1 MVIFKSYFRT
11 HCFQEFKVDF
21 LKMKNYLIDT
31 HAHLDFPELYN
42 RLDEV
47 LKNAL
52 ENGVKRIVTIS
63 TNLNKIDKIIE
74 ISKNYEEVYHTV
86 GVHPNEVLKDK
97 NNSNYE
103 MILNLSKNEKC
114 VGIGE
119 CGLDYHYGNDSKA
132 EQKASFI
139 TQINVSRA
147 TNLPLIIHARDADK
161 DMINILENEYKNG
174 PFKAIL
180 HCFSSGKDLALC
192 GINLGFYIS
201 FSGIVTFKSAKL
213 IQEIAKLIPDDKIL
227 VETDAPYL
235 SPTPLR
241 GSVNEPK
248 NCSITAKYLADIRK
262 CKFSTFIDQL
272 YMNSFKIF
280 DKIN

>member
-1 MVIFKSYFRT
+1 
-11 HCFQEFKVDF
+11 
-21 LKMKNYLIDT
+21 MKKYLIDT

-47 LKNAL
+47 LKNAI
-52 ENGVKRIVTIS
+52 ESDIRRIITIS
-63 TNLNKIDKIIE
+63 TNLNKINKIIE
-74 ISKNYEEVYHTV
+74 ISENHKEVFHTV
-86 GVHPNEVLKDK
+86 GIHPNEVLKDK

-103 MILNLSKNEKC
+103 MILDLSNNKKC

-119 CGLDYHYGNDSKA
+119 CGLDYHYGNESKI
-132 EQKASFI
+132 EQRVSFI
-139 TQINVSRA
+139 TQIKVARV
-147 TNLPLIIHARDADK
+147 TGLPLIIHARDADI
-161 DMINILENEYKNG
+161 DMINILESEYKNG

-180 HCFSSGKDLALC
+180 HCFSSGKNLALC
-192 GINLGFYIS
+192 GLNLGFYVS

-213 IQEIAKLIPDDKIL
+213 IQEIATLVPDDKIL

-248 NCSITAKYLADIRK
+248 NCLITAKYLAEIRK
-262 CKFSTFIDQL
+262 CEFSKFVDQL
-272 YMNSFKIF
+272 YMNSVKIF

>member
-1 MVIFKSYFRT
+1 
-11 HCFQEFKVDF
+11 
-21 LKMKNYLIDT
+21 MKNYLIDT

-103 MILNLSKNEKC
+103 MIFNLSKNEKC

-132 EQKASFI
+132 EQKGSFI

-213 IQEIAKLIPDDKIL
+213 IQEIATLIPDDKIL

-262 CKFSTFIDQL
+262 CEFSTFIDQL

-280 DKIN
+280 DKLS

>member
-1 MVIFKSYFRT
+1 
-11 HCFQEFKVDF
+11 
-21 LKMKNYLIDT
+21 MKTYLIDT

-213 IQEIAKLIPDDKIL
+213 IQEIATLIPDDKIL

-262 CKFSTFIDQL
+262 CEFSTFIDQL

-280 DKIN
+280 DKIS

>member
-1 MVIFKSYFRT
+1 
-11 HCFQEFKVDF
+11 
-21 LKMKNYLIDT
+21 MKNYLIDT

-52 ENGVKRIVTIS
+52 DNGVKRIVTIS

-103 MILNLSKNEKC
+103 MILNLSKNKKC

-119 CGLDYHYGNDSKA
+119 CGLDYHYGNDTKA
-132 EQKASFI
+132 EQKTSFI

-161 DMINILENEYKNG
+161 DMINLLTSEFKNG
-174 PFKAIL
+174 PFRAIL
-180 HCFSSGKDLALC
+180 HCFSSGKELALC
-192 GINLGFYIS
+192 GLDLGFYIS
-201 FSGIVTFKSAKL
+201 FSGIVTFNSAKE
-213 IQEIAKLIPDDKIL
+213 IQEIAKLVPNEKIL
-227 VETDAPYL
+227 VETDSPYL

-241 GSVNEPK
+241 GSINEPK
-248 NCSITAKYLADIRK
+248 NCYLTAKFLSNIRK
-262 CKFSTFIDQL
+262 NDFNEFISQL
-272 YMNSFKIF
+272 YINSNKIF
-280 DKIN
+280 DKLY

>member
-1 MVIFKSYFRT
+1 
-11 HCFQEFKVDF
+11 
-21 LKMKNYLIDT
+21 MKNYLIDT

-74 ISKNYEEVYHTV
+74 ISKNYKEVYHTV

-213 IQEIAKLIPDDKIL
+213 IQEIATLIPDDKIL

-262 CKFSTFIDQL
+262 CEFSTFIDQL

>member
-1 MVIFKSYFRT
+1 
-11 HCFQEFKVDF
+11 
-21 LKMKNYLIDT
+21 MKNYLIDT

-63 TNLNKIDKIIE
+63 TNLNKIDKIIK

-213 IQEIAKLIPDDKIL
+213 IQEIATLIPDDKIL

-262 CKFSTFIDQL
+262 CEFSTFIDQL

-280 DKIN
+280 DKIS

>member
-1 MVIFKSYFRT
+1 
-11 HCFQEFKVDF
+11 
-21 LKMKNYLIDT
+21 MKNYLIDT

-74 ISKNYEEVYHTV
+74 ISKNYKEVYHTV

-192 GINLGFYIS
+192 GLNLGFYIS

-213 IQEIAKLIPDDKIL
+213 IQEIATLIPDDKIL

-262 CKFSTFIDQL
+262 CEFSTFIDQL

-280 DKIN
+280 DKIS

>member
-1 MVIFKSYFRT
+1 
-11 HCFQEFKVDF
+11 
-21 LKMKNYLIDT
+21 MKTYLIDT

-119 CGLDYHYGNDSKA
+119 CGLDYHYGNDSKV

-161 DMINILENEYKNG
+161 DMINILENEYKKE

-192 GINLGFYIS
+192 GLNLGFYIS

-213 IQEIAKLIPDDKIL
+213 IQEIATLIPDDKIL

-248 NCSITAKYLADIRK
+248 NCSITAKYLAGIRR
-262 CKFSTFIDQL
+262 CEFSTFIDQL
-272 YMNSFKIF
+272 YMNSLKIF
-280 DKIN
+280 DKMR

>member
-1 MVIFKSYFRT
+1 
-11 HCFQEFKVDF
+11 
-21 LKMKNYLIDT
+21 MKNYLIDT

-119 CGLDYHYGNDSKA
+119 CGLDYHYGNDSKR

-139 TQINVSRA
+139 TQIEVSRVA
-147 TNLPLIIHARDADK
+147 NLPLIIHARDADK

-213 IQEIAKLIPDDKIL
+213 IQEIATLIPDDKIL

-262 CKFSTFIDQL
+262 CEFSTFIDQL

-280 DKIN
+280 DKIS

>member
-1 MVIFKSYFRT
+1 
-11 HCFQEFKVDF
+11 
-21 LKMKNYLIDT
+21 MKNYLIDT

-97 NNSNYE
+97 NNSNYK

-192 GINLGFYIS
+192 GLNLGFYIS

-213 IQEIAKLIPDDKIL
+213 IQEIATLIPDDKIL

-262 CKFSTFIDQL
+262 CEFSTFIDQL

-280 DKIN
+280 DKIS

>member
-1 MVIFKSYFRT
+1 
-11 HCFQEFKVDF
+11 
-21 LKMKNYLIDT
+21 MKNYLIDT

-139 TQINVSRA
+139 TQINVSRK

-213 IQEIAKLIPDDKIL
+213 IQEIATLIPDDKIL

-262 CKFSTFIDQL
+262 CEFSTFIDQL

-280 DKIN
+280 DKIS

>member
-1 MVIFKSYFRT
+1 MT
-11 HCFQEFKVDF
+11 
-21 LKMKNYLIDT
+21 NYLIDT

-47 LKNAL
+47 LSNAL
-52 ENGVKRIVTIS
+52 EHDVKRIVTIS
-63 TNLNKIDKIIE
+63 TNLNKIKKIIK
-74 ISKNYEEVYHTV
+74 ISENHQQIFHTV

-97 NNSNYE
+97 NNSNYDLLLE
-103 MILNLSKNEKC
+103 LSKNAKC

-119 CGLDYHYGNDSKA
+119 CGLDYHYGKETKK
-132 EQKASFI
+132 EQKLSFI
-139 TQINVSRA
+139 TQIKVARA
-147 TNLPLIIHARDADK
+147 SGLPLIIHARDADK
-161 DMINILENEYKNG
+161 DMIEILESEYKKG

-180 HCFSSGKDLALC
+180 HCFSSGKELALC
-192 GINLGFYIS
+192 GLELGFYIS

-213 IQEIAKLIPDDKIL
+213 IQEIATIVPEDKIL

-241 GSVNEPK
+241 GSINEPK
-248 NCSITAKYLADIRK
+248 NCLITAKYLAEIRK
-262 CKFSTFIDQL
+262 CEFSIFVDQL

-280 DKIN
+280 DKII

>member
-1 MVIFKSYFRT
+1 
-11 HCFQEFKVDF
+11 
-21 LKMKNYLIDT
+21 MKTYLIDT

-139 TQINVSRA
+139 TQINVSRV

-213 IQEIAKLIPDDKIL
+213 IQEIATLIPDDKIL

-262 CKFSTFIDQL
+262 CEFSTFIDQL

-280 DKIN
+280 DKIS

>member
-1 MVIFKSYFRT
+1 
-11 HCFQEFKVDF
+11 
-21 LKMKNYLIDT
+21 MKNYLIDT

-42 RLDEV
+42 RLDQV

-52 ENGVKRIVTIS
+52 ENNVKRIVTIS

-74 ISKNYEEVYHTV
+74 ISKNYKEIFHTV

-139 TQINVSRA
+139 TQINVSRE

-192 GINLGFYIS
+192 GLDLGFYVS

-213 IQEIAKLIPDDKIL
+213 IQEIATLIPDDKIL

-248 NCSITAKYLADIRK
+248 NCSITAKYLAGIRK
-262 CKFSTFIDQL
+262 CEFSTFIDQL
-272 YMNSFKIF
+272 YMNSLKIF
-280 DKIN
+280 DKMR

>member
-1 MVIFKSYFRT
+1 
-11 HCFQEFKVDF
+11 
-21 LKMKNYLIDT
+21 MKNYLIDT

-74 ISKNYEEVYHTV
+74 ISENYEEVYHTV

-103 MILNLSKNEKC
+103 MILNLSKNKKC

-213 IQEIAKLIPDDKIL
+213 IQEIATLIPDDKIL

-262 CKFSTFIDQL
+262 CEFSTFIDQL

-280 DKIN
+280 DKIS

>member
-1 MVIFKSYFRT
+1 
-11 HCFQEFKVDF
+11 
-21 LKMKNYLIDT
+21 MKTYLIDT

-103 MILNLSKNEKC
+103 MILNLSKNKKC

-119 CGLDYHYGNDSKA
+119 CGLDYHYGNDSKT

-147 TNLPLIIHARDADK
+147 TNLPLIIHARDADI

-174 PFKAIL
+174 PFRAIL

-213 IQEIAKLIPDDKIL
+213 IQEIATLIPDDKIL

-262 CKFSTFIDQL
+262 CEFSTFIDQL

-280 DKIN
+280 DKIS

>member
-1 MVIFKSYFRT
+1 
-11 HCFQEFKVDF
+11 
-21 LKMKNYLIDT
+21 MKTYLIDT

-103 MILNLSKNEKC
+103 MILNLSKNKKC

-161 DMINILENEYKNG
+161 DMVNILENEYKNG

-192 GINLGFYIS
+192 GINLGFYVS

-213 IQEIAKLIPDDKIL
+213 IQEIATLIPDDKIL

-241 GSVNEPK
+241 GAVNEPK
-248 NCSITAKYLADIRK
+248 NCLITAKYLADIRK
-262 CKFSTFIDQL
+262 CEYSKFIDQL

-280 DKIN
+280 DKISK

>member
-1 MVIFKSYFRT
+1 
-11 HCFQEFKVDF
+11 
-21 LKMKNYLIDT
+21 MKNYLVDT

-42 RLDEV
+42 KLDEV

-103 MILNLSKNEKC
+103 MILNLSKNDKC

-119 CGLDYHYGNDSKA
+119 CGLDYHYGNDTKA

-213 IQEIAKLIPDDKIL
+213 IQEIATLIPDDKIL

-262 CKFSTFIDQL
+262 CEFSTFIDQL

-280 DKIN
+280 DKIS

>member
-1 MVIFKSYFRT
+1 
-11 HCFQEFKVDF
+11 
-21 LKMKNYLIDT
+21 MKTYLIDT

-63 TNLNKIDKIIE
+63 TNLNKIDKITE

-119 CGLDYHYGNDSKA
+119 SGLDYHYGNDSKA

-161 DMINILENEYKNG
+161 DMVNILENEYKNG

-192 GINLGFYIS
+192 GINLGFYVS

-213 IQEIAKLIPDDKIL
+213 IQEIATLIPDDKIL

-262 CKFSTFIDQL
+262 CEFSTFIDQL

-280 DKIN
+280 DKIS

>member
-1 MVIFKSYFRT
+1 MT
-11 HCFQEFKVDF
+11 
-21 LKMKNYLIDT
+21 NYLIDT

-47 LKNAL
+47 LSNAL
-52 ENGVKRIVTIS
+52 EHDVKRIVTIS
-63 TNLNKIDKIIE
+63 TNLNKIKKIIKISENHQE
-74 ISKNYEEVYHTV
+74 IFHTV

-97 NNSNYE
+97 NNSNYDLLLE
-103 MILNLSKNEKC
+103 LSKNPKC

-119 CGLDYHYGNDSKA
+119 CGLDYHYGKETKK
-132 EQKASFI
+132 EQKLSFI
-139 TQINVSRA
+139 TQIKVARA
-147 TNLPLIIHARDADK
+147 SCLPLIIHARDADE
-161 DMINILENEYKNG
+161 DMIEILESEYKKG

-180 HCFSSGKDLALC
+180 HCFSSGKELALC
-192 GINLGFYIS
+192 DLELGFYIS

-213 IQEIAKLIPDDKIL
+213 IQEIATIVPEDKIL

-241 GSVNEPK
+241 GSTNEPK
-248 NCSITAKYLADIRK
+248 NCLITAKYLAEIRK
-262 CKFSTFIDQL
+262 SEFSIFVDQL

-280 DKIN
+280 DKII

>member
-1 MVIFKSYFRT
+1 
-11 HCFQEFKVDF
+11 
-21 LKMKNYLIDT
+21 MKNYLIDT

-42 RLDEV
+42 RLDQV

-52 ENGVKRIVTIS
+52 ENNVKRIVTIS

-74 ISKNYEEVYHTV
+74 ISKNYKEIFHTV

-119 CGLDYHYGNDSKA
+119 CGLDYHYGNDSKT

-139 TQINVSRA
+139 TQIQVSRA

-192 GINLGFYIS
+192 GLDLGFYIS

-213 IQEIAKLIPDDKIL
+213 IQEIATLIPDDKIL

-248 NCSITAKYLADIRK
+248 NCSITAKYLAGIRK
-262 CKFSTFIDQL
+262 CEFSSFIDQL
-272 YMNSFKIF
+272 YMNSLKIF
-280 DKIN
+280 DKIR